1 MEQEVSFAL
10 CTRGSAEMVVN
21 GTVCAIASGSLILRT
36 PLFFYMETSRSDD
49 YEECAM
55 STALEDVQSLIAPY
69 SSQMFAGNVHFVPCL
84 NTDKEQ
90 MDYLRQKIDIDRRRV
105 ASLDALPQLQRSLAQ
120 AIILRERQ
128 TMFMEVIMLFL
139 QNQPAVPVKRSR
151 QEALF
156 QDFIVALVN
165 SYVEHRDVA
174 WYADSASLSVRH
186 FSFMI
191 RRHSGRTPMEWITL
205 VTLTHAKRLLSQPG
219 VQVKEVADL
228 LGFPEQFTFRKY
240 FKQHTGVS
248 PSEFQ
253 RRGERNLP
261 SLISCGT
268 IG

>member
-21 GTVCAIASGSLILRT
+21 GMVCCIAPGSLILRT

-49 YEECAM
+49 YEECTM

-69 SSQMFAGNVHFVPCL
+69 TSRMFAGNVHFVPCL
-84 NTDKEQ
+84 NADREQ
-90 MDYLRQKIDIDRRRV
+90 MDYIRQKIGIDRHRV

-128 TMFMEVIMLFL
+128 TLFMEVIMLFL
-139 QNQPAVPVKRSR
+139 QSQPAVPAKRSR

-156 QDFIVALVN
+156 QDFIVTLVN

-174 WYADSASLSVRH
+174 WYADRASLSVRH

-219 VQVKEVADL
+219 VQVKEVADQ

-240 FKQHTGVS
+240 FKQHAGLS
-248 PSEFQ
+248 PREFQ
-253 RRGERNLP
+253 KRGDMHVK
-261 SLISCGT
+261 
-268 IG
+268 

>member
-21 GTVCAIASGSLILRT
+21 GTVCCIAPGSLILRT

-49 YEECAM
+49 YEECTM

-69 SSQMFAGNVHFVPCL
+69 TSRMFAGNVHFVPCL
-84 NTDKEQ
+84 NADREQ
-90 MDYLRQKIDIDRRRV
+90 MDYIRQKIGIDRHRV

-128 TMFMEVIMLFL
+128 TLFMEVIMLFL
-139 QNQPAVPVKRSR
+139 QRQPPVPAKRSR
-151 QEALF
+151 LEALF
-156 QDFIVALVN
+156 QDFIVTLVN

-174 WYADSASLSVRH
+174 WYAGQAGLSVRH

-191 RRHSGRTPMEWITL
+191 HRHSGHTPMEWIVF
-205 VTLTHAKRLLSQPG
+205 VTIAHAKRLLSKPG
-219 VQVKEVADL
+219 VQVKDVADQ

-240 FKQHTGVS
+240 FKQHAGLS
-248 PSEFQ
+248 PREFQ
-253 RRGERNLP
+253 KGEGVQR
-261 SLISCGT
+261 
-268 IG
+268 

>member
-69 SSQMFAGNVHFVPCL
+69 SSQMFAGNAHFVPCL
-84 NTDKEQ
+84 NADKEQ
-90 MDYLRQKIDIDRRRV
+90 MDYIQQKIDIDRRSV

-128 TMFMEVIMLFL
+128 TLFMEVIMLFL
-139 QNQPAVPVKRSR
+139 QNQPAVPAKRSR

-174 WYADSASLSVRH
+174 WYADRASLSGRH

-219 VQVKEVADL
+219 VQVKEVADQ

-240 FKQHTGVS
+240 FKQHTGMS

-253 RRGERNLP
+253 RRGE
-261 SLISCGT
+261 
-268 IG
+268 